1 MKISSENL
9 TILAIFLAIPFG
21 YFFPDISLSQKVI
34 GDIFLSSLKM
44 LIIPLIMASI
54 FVAISGLGDAK
65 SLRNL
70 GTKAIF
76 YYFMTTSLAVLIGLI
91 AINISHIGVDAHYTI
106 PTSSNEMPNIK
117 HLSFNEF
124 LLSFIPTN
132 IVSSLAN
139 GSIIQVIV
147 FTSLLAVASL
157 HLESEKRDN
166 LYSFFD
172 SLNEAMMVIAKWVIK
187 MTPLGVFSLISY
199 IIAKE
204 GIDVLF
210 ILSDYIFVV
219 LIALIFHGFV
229 TLPTLLYF
237 LGKVKPIT
245 YFLQVKSAVLLAF
258 STASSS
264 ATLPVTMKVAHEN
277 GGVSK
282 KVSGF
287 VLPLGATMNMD
298 GTALYQSIAV
308 LFMAN
313 LSGVDLSISDE
324 VLIFATTIFASV
336 GAAGI
341 PGAGLIMMIVVLDSV
356 GLPHTY
362 IPLILVV
369 DRILDMFRTAT
380 NVWGDLVATKILA
393 TSSDK

>member
-1 MKISSENL
+1 MKKSENL
-9 TILAIFLAIPFG
+9 TIIAIFLAIPFG
-21 YFFPDISLSQKVI
+21 YLFPEIALSQKVI
-34 GDIFLSSLKM
+34 GDIFLASLKM
-44 LIIPLIMASI
+44 LIVPLITASI

-65 SLRNL
+65 SLKNL

-76 YYFMTTSLAVLIGLI
+76 YYFMTTTLAVSVGLV
-91 AINISHIGVDAHYTI
+91 AINISQIGVGESYSIVTDSEV
-106 PTSSNEMPNIK
+106 PEVK
-117 HLSFNEF
+117 HLSINEF

-132 IVSSLAN
+132 IVNSLAQ
-139 GSIIQVIV
+139 GSIIQIIV

-157 HLESEKRDN
+157 HLENSKREI

-187 MTPLGVFSLISY
+187 FTPLGVFSLISY

-210 ILSDYIFVV
+210 ILSNYILVV
-219 LIALIFHGFV
+219 LLALAFHGMV
-229 TLPTLLYF
+229 TLPSLLYF
-237 LGKVKPIT
+237 IGKVSPLT
-245 YFLQVKSAVLLAF
+245 YFKQVKSAVLLAF

-264 ATLPVTMKVAHEN
+264 ATLPLTMKVAQEE
-277 GGVSK
+277 GKVSK
-282 KVSGF
+282 KVAGF

-313 LSGVDLSISDE
+313 LAGVELSFIDE
-324 VLIFATTIFASV
+324 VLIFVTTIFASV

-341 PGAGLIMMIVVLDSV
+341 PGAGLIMMMVVLDSV

-380 NVWGDLVATKILA
+380 NVWGDLVATKILD
-393 TSSDK
+393 TKTKFEK